1 MPCACWLLDPPATIP
16 PALPTVVSMQWLK
29 KQKIKPKPAKRGYYN
44 SKPKKQQPRREHPPT
59 YYELHARNRYEE
71 QERHYRADRYW
82 YGDQE
87 DARPTQSQRS
97 SQQALSRKASPQQHK
112 QRDSSSKAV
121 VPPAR
126 PGSSSSSRAAPVKND
141 AGSKPGLDRIRHSG
155 SSPSFDRTR
164 QLGAT
169 GTTHLY
175 GKHSKP
181 MAKTTSTL
189 APADAAKVKQ
199 MSQAA
204 ASILGDKGWRVIAI
218 DKPEDIEW
226 LKAGVS
232 AYNKNHAKPMYLLA
246 WSPQ

>member
-1 MPCACWLLDPPATIP
+1 
-16 PALPTVVSMQWLK
+16 MQWLR

-59 YYELHARNRYEE
+59 YYELHARDRYEE
-71 QERHYRADRYW
+71 EERHYRANRYW

-87 DARPTQSQRS
+87 DARPTQPQRS
-97 SQQALSRKASPQQHK
+97 SQQAFHKASPQQHM
-112 QRDSSSKAV
+112 RDSSSKAA
-121 VPPAR
+121 PPAR
-126 PGSSSSSRAAPVKND
+126 PGSGSRAAPVKNNAD
-141 AGSKPGLDRIRHSG
+141 SKPGLDRSRHSS
-155 SSPSFDRTR
+155 SSPGFERTR
-164 QLGAT
+164 QLGTT
-169 GTTHLY
+169 GSSHPY
-175 GKHSKP
+175 GQHSKP
-181 MAKTTSTL
+181 TAKTTSTP
-189 APADAAKVKQ
+189 APADTVKVKQ

-218 DKPEDIEW
+218 DKPDDIEW